1 MRKHTSVSG
10 FILVLIVLLI
20 NISVFGQQTL
30 SYKDHTLH
38 FRQAKEYFDSKNY
51 VAAKEEFSGY
61 LSSLEPLQINEQAGQ
76 KVLAEYYITMCALY
90 MSQPESEILAERF
103 IADNPEHPQAVKLLR
118 GIGTFFYDNG
128 DYLKAIKYLSK
139 SSETNLE
146 AKYKLAVSYYEMKN
160 FKNALKYFNE
170 IKVETEEEYAFAASY
185 YAGIL
190 NFKEKRY
197 ADAVKDFNKAEG
209 SSKYRSDIPNWI
221 AMCFYHQGR
230 FNELLSYAEP
240 LLKQK
245 NSQYKLDELSL
256 LVAEVQFKLGYYEK
270 AAASYQINSNL
281 NPQSVNNQVHYRFG
295 FSLYKIN
302 KFNEA
307 ADELKF
313 VVDSKD
319 TLSQYAAFTLG
330 LAQLKAGNLEAT
342 LIAFEKA
349 KALNFNKEIQEEAF
363 FNHAKVLLDLGK
375 ASETIY
381 EIQEFNKNY
390 PTSKFNEEANELV
403 ADAFISSNNLN
414 AAMDYLKSIPNRSS
428 KLNAAYQTLS
438 YNLAVKAY
446 NTNKFS
452 EAVEFFN
459 TSISNSESE
468 EIKFQSN
475 FGKAEALSQLKKYQE
490 AIQVYSP
497 LLISNPPVTK
507 AVDFLQ
513 KVRIGLAYA
522 YFNTKDFNKANT
534 LFKAYVDKELSSPSG
549 KSNSNV
555 LLRLADTYLVSK
567 NYEEALTYYTKSY
580 DQLKTERDYALYQ
593 KGVTLTYLNK
603 EAEAKQTFKQV
614 RLDFPN
620 SKYVDD
626 AVYQENVISFDNN
639 KYKDAIAGFT
649 DLIDNKSTSPYFTQ
663 ALLKRAQ
670 AYANTS
676 QHELSITDYKKI
688 INDFPTDKTAKD
700 ALIGLQEELNE
711 VGRPEEF
718 GQLLTTFQKNSP
730 NEAENIELEYRAAKG
745 IYLGEKYDK
754 AISPL
759 KAFIEKYPNNDNIVE
774 ATYLLADAAYRI
786 SNKEEALAAYK
797 KMIEQNA
804 HPQVNRAIQRSA
816 EIELSNKNYNASI
829 ELFKKF
835 KTKNVEKKDLQ
846 IANNGLIT
854 AYLESDNV
862 DSASIVVDEII
873 TAESYTEIEKAT
885 ISLKIADVYA
895 SKANIE
901 KEREWLNKTISFDK
915 NDLGANCQLR
925 LATLLFKE
933 GKFKESSEMIL
944 DKFRNQFS
952 ESSDS
957 ILGKAYILLADDFVE
972 LKNIPQ
978 ARATLKSIVDNSSDK
993 EVIELA
999 KTKLN
1004 ALPIK

>member
-1 MRKHTSVSG
+1 MKKHISVSS
-10 FILVLIVLLI
+10 LLI
-20 NISVFGQQTL
+20 ATIVFLINFSIFGQQTF
-30 SYKDHTLH
+30 SYKDYTLH

-51 VAAKEEFSGY
+51 VAAKEEFSAY
-61 LSSLEPLQINEQAGQ
+61 LESLEPLQIREQNGQ
-76 KVLAEYYITMCALY
+76 KVLAEYYITMCTLY
-90 MSQPESEILAERF
+90 MSQPEAEILAERF
-103 IADNPEHPQAVKLLR
+103 IADNPEHPQAIKLLR

-146 AKYKLAVSYYEMKN
+146 AKYKLAIAYYEMKD
-160 FKNALKYFNE
+160 FRNAIKYFNE
-170 IKVETEEEYAFAASY
+170 IKIEPEEEYAFAASY

-245 NSQYKLDELSL
+245 NSQYRLDELSL

-270 AAASYQINSNL
+270 AASSYQINSNI
-281 NPQSVNNQVHYRFG
+281 NPQSVTNQVHYRYG
-295 FSLYKIN
+295 FSLYKTN
-302 KFNEA
+302 KFNES

-313 VVDSKD
+313 VVDNKD
-319 TLSQYAAFTLG
+319 SLSQYAAFTLG

-349 KALNFNKEIQEEAF
+349 KALPFNKEIQEEAA

-390 PTSKFNEEANELV
+390 PTSKFAEEANEIV

-438 YNLAVKAY
+438 YNLAVKSY
-446 NTNKFS
+446 NSNKFN
-452 EAVEFFN
+452 EAIEYFN
-459 TSISNSESE
+459 TSISNSEIE

-490 AIQVYSP
+490 AIQVYTP
-497 LLISNPPVTK
+497 LLINNPPVAK
-507 AVDFLQ
+507 AGEFLQ

-522 YFNTKDFNKANT
+522 YFNIKDFNKANT
-534 LFKAYVDKELSSPSG
+534 LFKSYVDKEISSPSG

-567 NYEEALTYYTKSY
+567 KYDEALTYYTKAY
-580 DQLKTERDYALYQ
+580 EQLKTERDYALYQ
-593 KGVTLTYLNK
+593 KGITLTYLNK
-603 EAEAKQTFKQV
+603 ETEAKQTFKQV

-639 KYKDAIAGFT
+639 KYKDAIIGFT
-649 DLIDNKSTSPYFTQ
+649 DLIENKSTSPYYTQ

-670 AYANTS
+670 SYANTN

-718 GQLLTTFQKNSP
+718 GQLLTNFQKNSP
-730 NEAENIELEYRAAKG
+730 NELENIDLEYRAAKG

-754 AISPL
+754 AIAPL
-759 KAFIEKYPNNDNIVE
+759 KSFIEKYPTNENITE

-786 SNKEEALAAYK
+786 NNKEEALTNYK
-797 KMIEQNA
+797 KMIEQNT
-804 HPQVNRAIQRSA
+804 HPQVNKAIQRSA
-816 EIELSNKNYNASI
+816 EIELSNKNYSSAV

-835 KTKNVEKKDLQ
+835 KSKNLVQKDLQ

-854 AYLESDNV
+854 AYLESNSI
-862 DSASIVVDEII
+862 DSASVIVNEII
-873 TAESYTEIEKAT
+873 TSQGISDVEKAN
-885 ISLKIADVYA
+885 IALKIADVYA
-895 SKANIE
+895 A
-901 KEREWLNKTISFDK
+901 KEDKENETAWLNKVISFDK
-915 NDLGANCQLR
+915 NDTGANSQLR
-925 LATLLFKE
+925 LATQLFKD
-933 GKFKESSEMIL
+933 GKYKESSDMIL
-944 DKFRNQFS
+944 DKFRSTFA
-952 ESSDS
+952 EASDS
-957 ILGKAYILLADDFVE
+957 ILGKAYILLADNFVE

-978 ARATLKSIVDNSSDK
+978 AKATLKSIIDNSSDSA
-993 EVIELA
+993 VIEIA
-999 KTKLN
+999 KLKLT

>member
-1 MRKHTSVSG
+1 MRKHTSLAG
-10 FILVLIVLLI
+10 LFLALIFLLI
-20 NISVFGQQTL
+20 NFSIFAQQTF

-51 VAAKEEFSGY
+51 VAAKEEFSAY
-61 LSSLEPLQINEQAGQ
+61 LASLEPLTIREQNGQ
-76 KVLAEYYITMCALY
+76 KVLAEYYITMCSLY
-90 MSQPESEILAERF
+90 MSQPEAEILAERF
-103 IADNPEHPQAVKLLR
+103 IAENPEHPQAVKLLR

-146 AKYKLAVSYYEMKN
+146 AKYKLAVAYYEMKD
-160 FKNALKYFNE
+160 FRNALRYFNE
-170 IKVETEEEYAFAASY
+170 IKIEPEEEYAFAASY

-197 ADAVKDFNKAEG
+197 ADAVKDFSKAEG
-209 SSKYRSDIPNWI
+209 SSKYRMDIPNWI

-270 AAASYQINSNL
+270 SAVSYQINSNL
-281 NPQSVNNQVHYRFG
+281 NPQSVTNQVHYRYG

-313 VVDSKD
+313 VVDTKD
-319 TLSQYAAFTLG
+319 SLSQYAAFTLG

-342 LIAFEKA
+342 LLAFEKA
-349 KALNFNKEIQEEAF
+349 KSLNFNKEIQEEAA

-390 PTSKFNEEANELV
+390 PTSKFTEEANEIV

-414 AAMDYLKSIPNRSS
+414 AAMDYLKSLPNRSS

-446 NTNKFS
+446 NSNKFT
-452 EAVEFFN
+452 EAIEYFN
-459 TSISNSESE
+459 TSISNSEIE
-468 EIKFQSN
+468 ELKFQSN

-497 LLISNPPVTK
+497 LLINNPPVAK
-507 AVDFLQ
+507 AGEFIQ

-534 LFKAYVDKELSSPSG
+534 LFKSYVDKELSSPNG

-567 NYEEALTYYTKSY
+567 NYEEALTYYTKAF
-580 DQLKTERDYALYQ
+580 DQIKTEKDYALYQ

-639 KYKDAIAGFT
+639 KYKDAIMGFT

-688 INDFPTDKTAKD
+688 INEFPTDKTAKD

-730 NEAENIELEYRAAKG
+730 NEAENIDLEFRAAKG

-754 AISPL
+754 AIAPL
-759 KAFIEKYPNNDNIVE
+759 KSFIEKYPNNENIVE
-774 ATYLLADAAYRI
+774 ATYLISDAAYRVN
-786 SNKEEALAAYK
+786 NKEDALTYYK

-804 HPQVNRAIQRSA
+804 HPQINRAIQRSA
-816 EIELSNKNYNASI
+816 EIELSNKNYNSAI

-835 KTKNVEKKDLQ
+835 KTKNLELKELQ

-854 AYLESDNV
+854 AFLESNSV

-873 TAESYTEIEKAT
+873 GMQNITDVEKA
-885 ISLKIADVYA
+885 SNALKIADVYS
-895 SKANIE
+895 SKGDIE
-901 KEREWLNKTISFDK
+901 KEKAWLNKTIALDK
-915 NDLGANCQLR
+915 NDLGAACQLR
-925 LATLLFKE
+925 LAHQLFKE
-933 GKFKESSEMIL
+933 GKFKESSDMIL

-952 ESSDS
+952 EASDS
-957 ILGKAYILLADDFVE
+957 ILGKAYILLADNFVE
-972 LKNIPQ
+972 LKNLPQ
-978 ARATLKSIVDNSSDK
+978 AKATLKSIIDNSSDT
-993 EVIELA
+993 EVVELA

>member
-10 FILVLIVLLI
+10 LLLALIIFFINFSILA
-20 NISVFGQQTL
+20 QQTF

-51 VAAKEEFSGY
+51 VAAKEEFSAY
-61 LSSLEPLQINEQAGQ
+61 LESLDPLQIREQNGQ
-76 KVLAEYYITMCALY
+76 KVLAEYYITMCSLY

-103 IADNPEHPQAVKLLR
+103 ISDNPEHPQAVKLLR

-139 SSETNLE
+139 SSDTNLE
-146 AKYKLAVSYYEMKN
+146 AKYKLAVAYYEMKD
-160 FKNALKYFNE
+160 FRNALKYFNE
-170 IKVETEEEYAFAASY
+170 IKMEPEEEYAFNASY

-197 ADAVKDFNKAEG
+197 ADAVKDFSKAEG
-209 SSKYRSDIPNWI
+209 SSKYRKDIPNWI

-230 FNELLSYAEP
+230 FNELLTYSEP

-245 NSQYKLDELSL
+245 NSQYNLEELSL

-270 AAASYQINSNL
+270 SAVSYQMNSNL
-281 NPQSVNNQVHYRFG
+281 NPQSVTNEIHYRYG

-307 ADELKF
+307 ADEFKF
-313 VVDSKD
+313 VVDKKD
-319 TLSQYAAFTLG
+319 SLGQYAAFTLG

-342 LIAFEKA
+342 ILAFEKA
-349 KALNFNKEIQEEAF
+349 KSSSFNKEIQEEAA
-363 FNHAKVLLDLGK
+363 FNHAKVLLDLGR

-390 PTSKFNEEANELV
+390 PKSKFSEEAIELV
-403 ADAFISSNNLN
+403 ADAFISSNNLT
-414 AAMDYLKSIPNRSS
+414 AALEYLKSLTNRSS

-446 NTNKFS
+446 NANKFT
-452 EAVEFFN
+452 EAIELFN
-459 TSISNSESE
+459 TSISNSEIE
-468 EIKFQSN
+468 EIKLQSN

-490 AIQVYSP
+490 AIQVYNP
-497 LLISNPPVTK
+497 LLMNNPPVQK
-507 AVDFLQ
+507 AGEFIQ

-522 YFNTKDFNKANT
+522 YFNTRDYNKANT
-534 LFKAYVDKELSSPSG
+534 LFKSYVDKELSSPSG

-555 LLRLADTYLVSK
+555 ILRLADTYLVSK
-567 NYEEALTYYTKSY
+567 NYEEALKYYTKAY
-580 DQLKTERDYALYQ
+580 EQLKSERDYALYQ
-593 KGVTLTYLNK
+593 KGITLTYLNK

-639 KYKDAIAGFT
+639 KYKEAIVGFS
-649 DLIDNKSTSPYFTQ
+649 DLIDNKTTSPYFTQ

-670 AYANTS
+670 SYANTN
-676 QHELSITDYKKI
+676 QHELSIVDYKKI
-688 INDFPTDKTAKD
+688 INEYPTDKTAKD

-718 GQLLTTFQKNSP
+718 GELLTSFQKNSP
-730 NEAENIELEYRAAKG
+730 NEAENIDLEYRAAKG

-754 AISPL
+754 AIAPL
-759 KAFIEKYPNNDNIVE
+759 KLFIEKYPTNENIIE

-786 SNKEEALAAYK
+786 NNKEDALTFYK

-804 HPQVNRAIQRSA
+804 HPQINRAIQRSA
-816 EIELSNKNYNASI
+816 EIELQNKNYNSAI

-835 KTKNVEKKDLQ
+835 KSKNLDQKELQ
-846 IANNGLIT
+846 IANNGLIS
-854 AYLESDNV
+854 AYIESNSI
-862 DSASIVVDEII
+862 DSASVVVEEII
-873 TAESYTEIEKAT
+873 ASESITETEKAN

-895 SKANIE
+895 SKENWENE
-901 KEREWLNKTISFDK
+901 KSWLIKTISFDK
-915 NDLGANCQLR
+915 NDLGASCQLR
-925 LATLLFKE
+925 LANQLFKE

-944 DKFRNQFS
+944 DKFRNQFA
-952 ESSDS
+952 ESSDA
-957 ILGKAYILLADDFVE
+957 ILGKAYILLADNFVE

-978 ARATLKSIVDNSSDK
+978 AKATLKSIIDNSSDSV
-993 EVIELA
+993 VIELA